1 MNKITMRR
9 LRARLSRTLLASVLS
24 TSASAALAHQF
35 GDAHDHPVFPAVA
48 ALPTLIENK
57 GPMKIKPRA
66 MAEARTG
73 QGFWRFEAVKERMPL
88 PDEILPRVR
97 GAHGTLVVD
106 AESDVVYWGLEQ
118 VGWVS
123 FSDRLTQSR
132 VVNGDPVFSN
142 GNLHGADLLK
152 RRGKAPLIAVA
163 DNVEGEVYLSDTTFA
178 RAQALGIPRQGY
190 EEGQGFNP
198 TDVTFVGKDSVMV
211 TDGYG
216 KAFFMSATLD
226 PFAYTG
232 RIHGG
237 KAVSQT
243 PHGIASDDGG
253 KTLLFSARPEGQIKR
268 WSPSKDEWLETLG
281 LPAGS
286 TVCDVDLWGDY
297 ALAPCL
303 DGPDKT
309 PGPIYLINMKKRA
322 IVSVLRPKVD
332 LAYADAQHIHDAA
345 WYVIERGPD
354 QGIYVLFTNWNPGG
368 VGVMR
373 CVGTGN

>member
-1 MNKITMRR
+1 MITISTNGWG
-9 LRARLSRTLLASVLS
+9 ARLSCVAWIAGGLATVM
-24 TSASAALAHQF
+24 SATAHEV
-35 GDAHDHPVFPAVA
+35 GHAHAHDVFPAVQS
-48 ALPTLIENK
+48 LPTLIENK
-57 GPMKIKPRA
+57 GPMKLPA
-66 MAEARTG
+66 AAARGALTG
-73 QGFWRFEAVKERMPL
+73 QGFWRFEAVKELMPV
-88 PDEILPRVR
+88 PEEIRPRVP

-106 AESDVVYWGLEQ
+106 VERDVVYWGLEQ

-132 VVNGDPVFSN
+132 VVDGDPVLSR

-178 RAQALGIPRQGY
+178 KAQVLGLPLQGY
-190 EEGQGFNP
+190 ADGKGFNP
-198 TDVTFVGKDSVMV
+198 TDVAFVGNDSVMI

-216 KAFFMSATLD
+216 KAFFMPAKVD
-226 PFAYTG
+226 PFEYSG
-232 RIHGG
+232 VIHGG

-243 PHGIASDDGG
+243 PHGITSDDGG
-253 KTLLFSARPEGQIKR
+253 KTLLLSARPEGQIKR
-268 WSPSKDEWLETLG
+268 WSPKQDQWLETLG

-286 TVCDVDLWGDY
+286 TVCDVDLWDDY

-303 DGPDKT
+303 DGPEQT
-309 PGPIYLINMKKRA
+309 PGPVYIVNLKKRA

-332 LAYADAQHIHDAA
+332 LAYAEAQHIHDAA
-345 WYVIERGPD
+345 WYVIERGPNR
-354 QGIYVLFTNWNPGG
+354 GIYVLFTNWNPGG

-373 CVGTGN
+373 CVGAGM

>member
-1 MNKITMRR
+1 MITISTGFRG
-9 LRARLSRTLLASVLS
+9 ARSGGLACIAFGLVAVM
-24 TSASAALAHQF
+24 SATAHEVGQAH
-35 GDAHDHPVFPAVA
+35 AHDVFPAVQS
-48 ALPTLIENK
+48 LPTLVENK
-57 GPMKIKPRA
+57 GPMKLPA
-66 MAEARTG
+66 AAAPGASTG
-73 QGFWRFEAVKERMPL
+73 QGFWRFEAVKELMPV
-88 PDEILPRVR
+88 PEAIRARVP

-106 AESDVVYWGLEQ
+106 ADRDVVYWGLEQ
-118 VGWVS
+118 VGWVA
-123 FSDRLTQSR
+123 FRDRLTQSR
-132 VVNGDPVFSN
+132 VVDGDPALSR

-152 RRGKAPLIAVA
+152 RRGRAPLIAVA
-163 DNVEGEVYLSDTTFA
+163 DNVEGEVYLTDTTFA
-178 RAQALGIPRQGY
+178 KAQVLGLPLQGY
-190 EEGQGFNP
+190 EDGKGFHP
-198 TDVTFVGKDSVMV
+198 TDVAFVGNDSVMI

-216 KAFFMSATLD
+216 KAFFMPATVD
-226 PFAYTG
+226 PFEYSGA
-232 RIHGG
+232 IHGG

-243 PHGIASDDGG
+243 PHGITSDDGG

-268 WSPSKDEWLETLG
+268 WSPKKDQWQETLG

-309 PGPIYLINMKKRA
+309 PGPIYIVNLKKRA

-345 WYVIERGPD
+345 WYVIERGPNK
-354 QGIYVLFTNWNPGG
+354 GIYVLFTNWNPGG

-373 CVGTGN
+373 CVGAGR